1 MPIKGEPWGMIERLQ
16 RALDRRSG
24 ATEYG
29 ECRQCGTAVDTDTL
43 WCPDCGSAEIASYR
57 F

>member
-1 MPIKGEPWGMIERLQ
+1 MIERLQ
-16 RALDRRSG
+16 RALDRRTS

-29 ECRQCGTAVDTDTL
+29 ECRQCGTTVDTDTAR
-43 WCPDCGSAEIASYR
+43 CPDCGSAEIASYT